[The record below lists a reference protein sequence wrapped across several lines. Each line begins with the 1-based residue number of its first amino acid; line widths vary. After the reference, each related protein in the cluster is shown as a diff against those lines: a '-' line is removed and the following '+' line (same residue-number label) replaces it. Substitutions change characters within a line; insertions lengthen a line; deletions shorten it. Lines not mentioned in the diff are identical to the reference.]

1 MNLPLIAIS
10 ANSPPNQNN
19 MTVNF
24 PGYFISFEGIDGAG
38 KSTHI
43 DAFCKLKQECYP
55 NHEVVVT
62 REPGGTPLG
71 EQLRGLLLDAPMNL
85 ETEALLM
92 FAARREHL
100 AQVIEPALAA
110 GKIVISDRFTDASF
124 AYQGGGRGLSIAK
137 LNDLER
143 WVQGRENGT
152 LLQPNLTILFDLP
165 GEVAEARRS
174 KVRAPDKFEKMD
186 LNFFEKVR
194 QEYLRRAKED
204 PQRFHLVDATQTPE
218 AIWNGLQALKIN
230 F

>member
-1 MNLPLIAIS
+1 MTSMN
-10 ANSPPNQNN
+10 
-19 MTVNF
+19 T
-24 PGYFISFEGIDGAG
+24 GYFITFEGIDGAG
-38 KSTHI
+38 KSTHV
-43 DAFCKLKQECYP
+43 DAFRNLMQERYP
-55 NHEVVVT
+55 NKEVVMT
-62 REPGGTPLG
+62 REPGGTALG
-71 EQLRGLLLDAPMNL
+71 EQLRNLLLDAPMNL

-124 AYQGGGRGLSIAK
+124 AYQGGGRGLNLEK
-137 LNDLER
+137 LNALER
-143 WVQGRENGT
+143 WVQGQPDGT

-186 LNFFEKVR
+186 LSFFERVR

-204 PQRFHLVDATQTPE
+204 SKRFHLVDATQTPE
-218 AIWNGLQALKIN
+218 AIWNGLKQIQIA

>member
-1 MNLPLIAIS
+1 MS
-10 ANSPPNQNN
+10 S
-19 MTVNF
+19 T

-43 DAFCKLKQECYP
+43 DSFCKLMQSRFPERG
-55 NHEVVVT
+55 VVVT

-92 FAARREHL
+92 FAARREHI
-100 AQVIEPALAA
+100 AQVIDPALQA

-124 AYQGGGRGLSIAK
+124 AYQGGGRGLSISK
-137 LNDLER
+137 LNELEK
-143 WVQGRENGT
+143 WVQGRPDGS

-165 GEVAEARRS
+165 GEIAEARRS
-174 KVRAPDKFEKMD
+174 KVRTPDKFEKMD

-194 QEYLRRAKED
+194 QEYLRRAKAD
-204 PQRFHLVDATQTPE
+204 PNRFYLVDATKTPDE
-218 AIWNGLQALKIN
+218 IWGGLQDIDIKL
-230 F
+230 